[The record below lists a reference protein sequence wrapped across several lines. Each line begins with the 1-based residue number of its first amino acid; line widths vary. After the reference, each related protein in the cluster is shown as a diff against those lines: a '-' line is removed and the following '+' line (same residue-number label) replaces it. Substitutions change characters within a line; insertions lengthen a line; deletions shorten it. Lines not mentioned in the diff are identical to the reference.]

1 MARLYNISEWNE
13 QSWWNTGG
21 TRNKKIYL
29 NPEDGALYFF
39 KQSLKKGSREYKYEF
54 WSEIIASEV
63 VELLGFDIL
72 PYQIAIRGI
81 MVGCISKS
89 MINQTSEELIVTS
102 SQKIAPF

>member
-29 NPEDGALYFF
+29 NPEDGALYYF
-39 KQSLKKGSREYKYEF
+39 KQSLKKGPREYKYEF

-63 VELLGFDIL
+63 GKLLGFDIL
-72 PYQIAIRGI
+72 PYHIAIRGI
-81 MVGCISKS
+81 MVGCISK
-89 MINQTSEELIVTS
+89 
-102 SQKIAPF
+102 